1 MECTRIVLPG
11 KPLSNE
17 QWRNNGAQRRK
28 PKLIHTCIYIYV
40 HVLHASFHWHR
51 DSPPRSAW
59 TGLKRGPTHDS
70 CVQATKE
77 TRGRRTEDEEE
88 WTWLD
93 RAREKQ
99 LPRTPTP
106 SASLIFHILPPYRRP
121 IFKPMPPPP
130 LPPLSL
136 LRGGKK
142 PLGKR
147 TGRGTPQPTSSTLPD
162 LSNAYRFLLRYL
174 FPPLPAPA
182 SSSLA

>member
-1 MECTRIVLPG
+1 MY
-11 KPLSNE
+11 
-17 QWRNNGAQRRK
+17 
-28 PKLIHTCIYIYV
+28 IYIYV

-106 SASLIFHILPPYRRP
+106 SASLIFHILPPHRRP

-130 LPPLSL
+130 LPPPSLSSAGEKNPWENGPDGEHL
-136 LRGGKK
+136 NL
-142 PLGKR
+142 P
-147 TGRGTPQPTSSTLPD
+147 PQP
-162 LSNAYRFLLRYL
+162 YRIFRTRIG
-174 FPPLPAPA
+174 FFSAI
-182 SSSLA
+182 SSLPSPPQLAPRSLS